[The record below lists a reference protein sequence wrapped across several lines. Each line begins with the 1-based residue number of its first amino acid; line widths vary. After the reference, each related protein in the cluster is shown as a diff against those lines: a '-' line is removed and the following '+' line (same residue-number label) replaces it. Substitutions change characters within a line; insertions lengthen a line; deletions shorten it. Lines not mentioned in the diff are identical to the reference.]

1 MRGAVVYSKIGWWN
15 SEHLITPMNP
25 YIDEIVR
32 ILKDQNAKFAASAIT
47 KVAGERDPFLVL
59 ISCLLSLR
67 TKDEVTSAASNRL
80 FSLAKTPE
88 EMLRLSASDIE
99 NAIYPVGFYR
109 RKAVQILEISKELIE
124 QYHSNVPDEIDDL
137 LKFKGVGRKTANIVI
152 THGFN
157 KPGIAVDTHVHRIS
171 NRLGLVVTN
180 TPDQTEF
187 ELRRILPEKYWRDFN
202 DLLVVHGQNICT
214 PVSPKC
220 SICPISRYCQRAGV
234 GRSR

>member
-1 MRGAVVYSKIGWWN
+1 
-15 SEHLITPMNP
+15 MNP
-25 YIDEIVR
+25 AIAEIVR

-67 TKDEVTSAASNRL
+67 TKDAVTSAASNRL

-88 EMLRLSASDIE
+88 GMVGLSTSDIE
-99 NAIYPVGFYR
+99 NVIYPVGFYR
-109 RKAVQILEISKELIE
+109 RKSVQIREISKTLIE
-124 QYHSNVPDEIDDL
+124 ENDSKVPDEIDDL
-137 LKFKGVGRKTANIVI
+137 LKLKGVGRKTANIVV

-171 NRLGLVVTN
+171 NRLGLVLTK

-187 ELRRILPEKYWRDFN
+187 ELRRILPEEYWRDFN
-202 DLLVVHGQNICT
+202 DLLVVHGQNVCT
-214 PVSPKC
+214 PISPRC
-220 SICPISRYCQRAGV
+220 SECPIGRYCGRVGV
-234 GRSR
+234 ARSR

>member
-1 MRGAVVYSKIGWWN
+1 
-15 SEHLITPMNP
+15 MNP
-25 YIDEIVR
+25 AIAEIVR

-67 TKDEVTSAASNRL
+67 TKDAVTSAASNRL

-88 EMLRLSASDIE
+88 GMVGLSTSDIE

-109 RKAVQILEISKELIE
+109 RKSVQIREISKTLIE
-124 QYHSNVPDEIDDL
+124 ENDSKVPDEIDDL
-137 LKFKGVGRKTANIVI
+137 LKLKGVGRKTANIVV

-171 NRLGLVVTN
+171 NRLGLVLTK

-187 ELRRILPEKYWRDFN
+187 ELRRILPEEYWRDFN
-202 DLLVVHGQNICT
+202 DLLVVHGQNVCT
-214 PVSPKC
+214 PISPRC
-220 SICPISRYCQRAGV
+220 SECPIGRYCGRVGV
-234 GRSR
+234 ARSR

>member
-1 MRGAVVYSKIGWWN
+1 M
-15 SEHLITPMNP
+15 PMNTD
-25 YIDEIVR
+25 IDKIVR
-32 ILKDQNAKFAASAIT
+32 ILKDQNTKFAASAIT
-47 KVAGERDPFLVL
+47 KVARERDPFLVL

-67 TKDEVTSAASNRL
+67 TKDAVTSAASNRL

-88 EMLRLSASDIE
+88 GMVGLSTADIE

-109 RKAVQILEISKELIE
+109 RKAVQIREISKTLIE
-124 QYHSNVPDEIDDL
+124 ENDSKVPDEIDDL
-137 LKFKGVGRKTANIVI
+137 LKLKGVGRKTANIVV

-171 NRLGLVVTN
+171 NRLGLVLTK

-187 ELRRILPEKYWRDFN
+187 ELRRILPEEYWRDFN

-214 PVSPKC
+214 PISPRC
-220 SICPISRYCQRAGV
+220 SECPISRHCGRVGV
-234 GRSR
+234 ARSR

>member
-1 MRGAVVYSKIGWWN
+1 
-15 SEHLITPMNP
+15 MNLA
-25 YIDEIVR
+25 IDEIIR

-67 TKDEVTSAASNRL
+67 TKDAVTSAASNRL

-88 EMLRLSASDIE
+88 GMVGLSTADIE
-99 NAIYPVGFYR
+99 NAIDPVGFYR
-109 RKAVQILEISKELIE
+109 RKAVQIREISKNLIE
-124 QYHSNVPDEIDDL
+124 ESGSKVPDEIDDL
-137 LKFKGVGRKTANIVI
+137 LKLKGVGRKTANIVV

-171 NRLGLVVTN
+171 NRLGLVLTK

-187 ELRRILPEKYWRDFN
+187 ELRRILPTEYWRDFN
-202 DLLVVHGQNICT
+202 DLLVVHGQNVCT
-214 PVSPKC
+214 PISPRC
-220 SICPISRYCQRAGV
+220 SGCPISEYCGRVGV
-234 GRSR
+234 AKSR